1 MSDRTILEPANQNA
15 LNGLFDGTSN
25 IEVSAVYVPNSI
37 QGVNSVVSTGV
48 YTNLLEC
55 QSTTTGASNYDI
67 TATNNNLVINATTPS
82 QVPGLTLTN
91 GTNSITLQ
99 VLTNNNLYTTGQISA
114 NTATYNSNLVCAGIS
129 QFAGLYFKAIVNDEI
144 VVASNATESVQYV
157 IPNLYSNANTGCI
170 ISVGQVGS
178 NIGGISAFAQ
188 VVAPFYP
195 DSTSTT
201 IDIFFHNSNQTSSI
215 TVFNYSFIIFNANTD
230 GLLYNIAT

>member
-1 MSDRTILEPANQNA
+1 MSDRTILNPSNANA
-15 LNGLFDGTSN
+15 LNGIFNGSSD
-25 IEVSAVYVPNSI
+25 IEVSGVFVPNTI
-37 QGVNSVVSTGV
+37 QGVNSVVSSGV

-67 TATNNNLVINATTPS
+67 TATNNALVVKATTPT
-82 QVPGLTLTN
+82 QVPALTLSN
-91 GTNSITLQ
+91 GTNAITLQ

-114 NTATYNSNLVCAGIS
+114 NIATYNSLTCAGVS
-129 QFAGLYFKAIVNDEI
+129 QFQGCYFKSIINDNI
-144 VVASNATESVQYV
+144 TVAPNATSSVQYV
-157 IPNLYSNANTGCI
+157 IPNLNSNANTGCI

-195 DSTSTT
+195 ASTSTT

-215 TVFNYSFIIFNANTD
+215 TVFNYSFMIFNANSI
-230 GLLYNIAT
+230 GAFYNIST